1 MLSAQKIDHYRSI
14 IEQQLSETLR
24 ALEMA
29 DAADAGIVQLDQT
42 RVGRLS
48 RMDAMQQQ
56 AMSQSLKARLVQHQ
70 RRLEAALA
78 RIRDGSFGVCCD
90 CGDELD
96 EERLETE
103 PAAPFCADCQDEI
116 EAKRQR

>member
-1 MLSAQKIDHYRSI
+1 MLSTQKTEHYRLI

-24 ALEMA
+24 AIEM
-29 DAADAGIVQLDQT
+29 ADAGIVQLDQT
-42 RVGRLS
+42 RIGRLS
-48 RMDAMQQQ
+48 RIDAKQQ
-56 AMSQSLKARLVQHQ
+56 Q

-78 RIRDGSFGVCCD
+78 RIRAGSFGVCCG

-103 PAAPFCADCQDEI
+103 PAVPFCADCQDEI